1 MTFWLLRVIVRVV
14 SVAEIDV
21 NAPLYDVGVED
32 EYSNKEGD
40 DKESPGLT
48 INGWRYVY
56 DTITYG
62 KIIHRVTSFVA
73 VNDTDEFTDFMLN
86 EKDS

>member
-1 MTFWLLRVIVRVV
+1 VTFWLLRVIVRVV

-48 INGWRYVY
+48 ING
-56 DTITYG
+56 
-62 KIIHRVTSFVA
+62 
-73 VNDTDEFTDFMLN
+73 
-86 EKDS
+86 